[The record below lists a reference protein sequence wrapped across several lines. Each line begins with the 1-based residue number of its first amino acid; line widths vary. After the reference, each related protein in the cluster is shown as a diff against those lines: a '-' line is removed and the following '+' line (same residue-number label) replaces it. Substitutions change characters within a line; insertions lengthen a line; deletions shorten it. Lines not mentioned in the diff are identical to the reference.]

1 MLEFAEKTIRPL
13 VNRATSWEVFKDA
26 PARRRA
32 TRQVGKESLEDA
44 RRQRAVGFALFCSF
58 TQAEVNI

>member
-1 MLEFAEKTIRPL
+1 MLEFAEKTIKPL
-13 VNRATSWEVFKDA
+13 VNLAMSWEVFKDA

-44 RRQRAVGFALFCSF
+44 R
-58 TQAEVNI
+58 